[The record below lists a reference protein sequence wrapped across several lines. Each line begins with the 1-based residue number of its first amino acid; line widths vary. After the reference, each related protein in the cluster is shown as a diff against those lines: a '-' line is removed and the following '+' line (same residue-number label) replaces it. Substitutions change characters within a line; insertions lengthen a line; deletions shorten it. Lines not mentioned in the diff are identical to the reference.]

1 MNHNSQPDY
10 KNSADAEFVDP
21 EPFDASEQQFAASLE
36 APAVQADV
44 FVPEGN
50 GKAVPAREPQLSTEV
65 SAPPSSTI
73 TEEAREGSAI
83 QGNGADASSNS
94 SPDASSAFSAVSGS
108 GSDSDP
114 DSGSESG
121 SESWR
126 KEVAERVSKYRRKS
140 PREPRYPSLQLKFE
154 SPAWT
159 SRAPEPVSRQAVA
172 FERNLDANVEPI
184 PQALPMLAEPAEPA
198 NDLDYASNLIEFPRF
213 TAERPS
219 HMDELAEPVL
229 DRLRIL
235 EAPEIAPSPPALG
248 GILIEQAEE
257 RPQERRPGFEIP
269 LQSSS
274 LSRRLAAAMV
284 DAVVVCTSLGVF
296 GYVFFRLTTPN
307 LPILQW
313 IEIAVALAS
322 VFWVAYQYSFL
333 VYTGNTPGLRIAGL
347 RLARFDGADV
357 SRSLRRWRVF
367 SSVLSAGSIGLGYL
381 WCFLDEDQL
390 CWHDRIT
397 RTHLAPKSSPEKPV
411 QN

>member
-21 EPFDASEQQFAASLE
+21 EPFDATEQQFAASVE
-36 APAVQADV
+36 APAGQADV

-50 GKAVPAREPQLSTEV
+50 GKAVPARESLLSTEV
-65 SAPPSSTI
+65 SAPPISTI

-83 QGNGADASSNS
+83 QGNGADASSNG
-94 SPDASSAFSAVSGS
+94 SPDASSVSDSGS
-108 GSDSDP
+108 GSAS
-114 DSGSESG
+114 DSGSY
-121 SESWR
+121 SWR

-154 SPAWT
+154 SSQPAWT
-159 SRAPEPVSRQAVA
+159 PRTPEPVSRQAVA
-172 FERNLDANVEPI
+172 FERNVDANVEPI
-184 PQALPMLAEPAEPA
+184 PQALPMRAEPAEPA
-198 NDLDYASNLIEFPRF
+198 SDLDYASNLIEFPRF

-347 RLARFDGADV
+347 RLARFDGTDV
-357 SRSLRRWRVF
+357 SRSLRRWRVL
-367 SSVLSAGSIGLGYL
+367 SSVLSAASIGLGYL

-397 RTHLAPKSSPEKPV
+397 RTHLAPKSSPEKPA

>member
-10 KNSADAEFVDP
+10 KNSRDAEFVDP

-36 APAVQADV
+36 QSAGREDG

-50 GKAVPAREPQLSTEV
+50 RKAVPARESLPAEV
-65 SAPPSSTI
+65 SAGPSSTI
-73 TEEAREGSAI
+73 TEETSEGSAN
-83 QGNGADASSNS
+83 QGNGADASLNGH
-94 SPDASSAFSAVSGS
+94 PDTSSA
-108 GSDSDP
+108 SDSGFD
-114 DSGSESG
+114 
-121 SESWR
+121 SWR

-154 SPAWT
+154 SPMW
-159 SRAPEPVSRQAVA
+159 APPRNLEPVARQAVA

-198 NDLDYASNLIEFPRF
+198 NDIDYASNLIEFPRF

-219 HMDELAEPVL
+219 HADELAEPVL

-274 LSRRLAAAMV
+274 LSRRLAAAMI
-284 DAVVVCTSLGVF
+284 DALIVLVSMGVF
-296 GYVFFRLTTPN
+296 GYVFFYLTTPN
-307 LPILQW
+307 LPTLEW
-313 IEIAVALAS
+313 TEIAAALAG

-333 VYTGNTPGLRIAGL
+333 VYSGNTPGLRLAGL
-347 RLARFDGADV
+347 RLARFDGTDA
-357 SRSLRRWRVF
+357 SRSLRRWRVI
-367 SSVLSAGSIGLGYL
+367 SSVLSTASIGLGYL
-381 WCFLDEDQL
+381 WSFLDEDQL

-397 RTHLAPKSSPEKPV
+397 RTHLAPKQAAEKPT
-411 QN
+411 QT